1 MSNETLIGVIITV
14 VLGVA
19 AFFVT
24 TKKNKVTIRQ
34 KNKDGNINM
43 NNNNIGNIFNI
54 YNDKKRG
61 R

>member
-24 TKKNKVTIRQ
+24 TKKNKSL
-34 KNKDGNINM
+34 
-43 NNNNIGNIFNI
+43 
-54 YNDKKRG
+54 
-61 R
+61 

>member
-1 MSNETLIGVIITV
+1 MSNETLIGVIISV

-34 KNKDGNINM
+34 KNKNGKINM
-43 NNNNIGNIFNI
+43 NNNIIGNEISINK
-54 YNDKKRG
+54 DKK
-61 R
+61 